1 MSAMGTHIR
10 REQPDDAPAIRAVHL
25 AAFDTPFEADLVE
38 QLRGELE
45 PWYSFVADTDGLVVA
60 HVSFSPVTITPS
72 SRHPVTLVGLGP
84 MAVLPDYQGRGV
96 GSALADGALAAL
108 GREAVDAVF
117 VLGHPEWYPRF
128 GFRPAR
134 RFGIELALNAP
145 ASSFM
150 ALELIPGVLLN
161 IVGKVNYHSAF
172 KT

>member
-10 REQPDDAPAIRAVHL
+10 REQPDDAPAIRAIHL
-25 AAFDTPFEADLVE
+25 AAFETPFEADLVDR
-38 QLRGELE
+38 LRAELD
-45 PWYSFVADTDGLVVA
+45 PWYSFVADTDGAVVA
-60 HVSFSPVTITPS
+60 HVSFSPVMITPPPK
-72 SRHPVTLVGLGP
+72 HPVSLVGLGP
-84 MAVLPDYQGRGV
+84 MAVRPDHQGRGV

-108 GREAVDAVF
+108 GDEAVDAVF

-134 RFGIELALNAP
+134 RFGIELALDAP

-150 ALELIPGVLLN
+150 ALEVTPGVLLN
-161 IVGKVNYHSAF
+161 IAGKINYHSAF